1 MMQHAGS
8 RMHDGCY
15 AVLIRGIM
23 TPLGDRLG
31 IFNGWPD
38 GFVSDHIE
46 KTKFFSIRGTSG

>member
-1 MMQHAGS
+1 MQHAGS